1 MAKKKDQGVNLQFRD
16 MPDLKTKWPKFLTI
30 GIVLLLLGILA
41 IAFSGF
47 TTVVTV
53 EVLGIFLILGGIFLL
68 ANGSQARGWAGV
80 SLSIFLG
87 LLYLVVGGICV
98 FRPLVGAEVITILL
112 AAFFFVGGL
121 FRMVSSLMYRRE
133 HWGLVF
139 FNGLVTFILGILI
152 IAEWPIAALWVI
164 GLFVGID
171 LVLTGISWIYLSL
184 TARR

>member
-1 MAKKKDQGVNLQFRD
+1 MAKKKDQSVMLQFRD
-16 MPDLKTKWPKFLTI
+16 LPDMKTKWPKFLAL
-30 GIVLLLLGILA
+30 GIILLILGILA

-53 EVLGIFLILGGIFLL
+53 EILGIFLILGGIFLL
-68 ANGSQARGWAGV
+68 VNGSSAKGWAGV

-87 LLYLVVGGICV
+87 LLYLVVGAICI

-121 FRMVSSLMYRRE
+121 FRMVSSLMYRAE

-152 IAEWPIAALWVI
+152 IAEWPVAALWVI

-171 LVLTGISWIYLSL
+171 LVLSGISWIYLSL
-184 TARR
+184 TAKR